1 MTELLTPAAATLLTL
16 SCAEEASWLPVNT
29 TLTSTFDLRSASNGS
44 Q

>member
-16 SCAEEASWLPVNT
+16 SCADEASWLPVNT
-29 TLTSTFDLRSASNGS
+29 GMKSTLARRSASNGS

>member
-1 MTELLTPAAATLLTL
+1 MTELLTPAAAILLTL

-29 TLTSTFDLRSASNGS
+29 TLTFTFALSSASIGN